1 MADDRDDR
9 PLLLHKA
16 NESPAGYRVRY
27 DGVEIGS
34 ISETVNHV
42 TNLTF
47 WRWAVDT
54 MPLMTHGG
62 RPPSGQALTL
72 DDAKT
77 AFRQAF
83 LYLAG

>member
-16 NESPAGYRVRY
+16 NESPPGYRVSY

-34 ISETVNHV
+34 ISETVSHV
-42 TNLTF
+42 NQLTF

-54 MPLMTHGG
+54 MPLMDP
-62 RPPSGQALTL
+62 RRAAAVRASA
-72 DDAKT
+72 DA
-77 AFRQAF
+77 
-83 LYLAG
+83 G